1 MPMRFNCHTHI
12 FNLQSVFT
20 KETVATL
27 IDRLARERWPQ
38 FATKAANK
46 AVLKA
51 ISGEKLN
58 EDALLR
64 ELVGAMK
71 ADKALQRLADR
82 GLAELPPSVSVAL
95 EGDIAGL
102 PIGALREILGKA
114 GRAFEAMNDEDW
126 RRGDLGDLVS
136 FLAIGLKP
144 SIEAVAAKLL
154 EFSGDDT
161 AVVALMMDIT
171 AGKDEDD
178 ALFRRQLEDT
188 SRTVLSFPGRVLPF
202 VAVNPRRTLH
212 YERMTLALE
221 EKGFVGVKLYPSLG
235 YEVTSPEMERVYRY
249 CVEHE
254 TPLMMHCNRGGFYR
268 SPAAIEYCDPV
279 HWRKILKKFRGLTI
293 CFGHFGGDENL
304 VGDTIPS
311 ESWTARILSLM
322 DEHPGVYA
330 DISYHDDPMD
340 GGPNET
346 NYFGHLEEILAH
358 PVRGCRVLFGSDYHL
373 VRQRVR
379 DDNLWRF
386 FENRI
391 APKHF
396 RAICETNP
404 VRFLGLPN
412 ANGKGAKMNIDR
424 HLRFL
429 AKYNHGV
436 KALPADWAAN
446 AIAAMLGRVEFFPN
460 PFGADWTE
468 NNEAHFY
475 TEQFF
480 RALAGTQ
487 DQKLSFTQLGQLRM
501 RDLPYWPSET
511 LPAGERQD
519 QLERTA
525 ARLHAYLTRKPMPAA
540 VFEKEVNFKKAETEL
555 LRLLDDPDTQV
566 AAFGP
571 AVNDLYRFKSE
582 P

>member
-1 MPMRFNCHTHI
+1 MRFNCHTHI
-12 FNLQSVFT
+12 FNLKSVFT

-27 IDRLARERWPQ
+27 VDRLARDKWPE
-38 FATKAANK
+38 FAVKAANK
-46 AVLKA
+46 AVQKV
-51 ISGEKLN
+51 ISGEKLT
-58 EDALLR
+58 EEALLR

-71 ADKALQRLADR
+71 ADKALQGLVDS
-82 GLAELPPSVSVAL
+82 GLAKFPPSVSVAL

-102 PIGALREILGKA
+102 PVGALREILGKV
-114 GRAFEAMNDEDW
+114 GRSLEAMDDEDW
-126 RRGDLGDLVS
+126 RRGDLGDLVA
-136 FLAIGLKP
+136 FLAIGIKP

-154 EFSGDDT
+154 EFSGEDT

-178 ALFRRQLEDT
+178 ALFQRQIEDT
-188 SRTVLSFPGRVLPF
+188 ARTALAFPGRVLPF
-202 VAVNPRRTLH
+202 VAVNTRRTLH
-212 YERMTLALE
+212 YERMTFALE

-235 YEVTSPEMERVYRY
+235 YEVVSPEMDRVYRY

-254 TPLMMHCNRGGFYR
+254 TPLLMHCNRGGFFR
-268 SPAAIEYCDPV
+268 NLAAVEHCDPL
-279 HWRKILKKFRGLTI
+279 HWRKILKKFPDLKI
-293 CFGHFGGDENL
+293 CFGHFGGDENFL
-304 VGDTIPS
+304 GDRIKPD
-311 ESWTARILSLM
+311 SWTGRILALM
-322 DEHPGVYA
+322 DDYPGVYA

-346 NYFGHLEEILAH
+346 NYFDRLTEILDDSK
-358 PVRGCRVLFGSDYHL
+358 RGARVLFGSDYHL

-391 APKHF
+391 SPKHF
-396 RAICETNP
+396 RAICEANP
-404 VRFLGLPN
+404 VRYLGLPN
-412 ANGKGAKMNIDR
+412 SAGKGAKENIER

-436 KALPADWAAN
+436 KEQPADWAKS
-446 AIAAMLGRVEFFPN
+446 AIAATLGPVEFFPN

-468 NNEAHFY
+468 NNEAHYY

-480 RALAGTQ
+480 RERAGEEA
-487 DQKLSFTQLGQLRM
+487 QKLSFTGLGQLRM
-501 RDLPYWPSET
+501 RDLPYWPSQD
-511 LPAGERQD
+511 LPDGERQD
-519 QLERTA
+519 QFETTA
-525 ARLHAYLTRKPMPAA
+525 RRLHSYLTHKPEPAA
-540 VFEKEVNFKKAETEL
+540 VPEKDVNFEKAEAEL
-555 LRLLDDPDTQV
+555 LRLLGDPDTQV

-582 P
+582 S